1 VFLALDNATD
11 PYTVTKALLDTELY
25 TILNDPENIYHDKAS
40 GLCYSPISY
49 VEHNRSAAGSQA
61 QKDDLIRLL
70 EDKRCIPRYYSYA
83 GEQPADAIG
92 MPEAQK
98 RRFDID
104 LEHQLILRRAREA
117 EDQAVQVGF
126 LGANFIVPPPW
137 EHCRMVSEACLHTGY
152 IYITLTFYNSFNRQ
166 GIHCQYNSSVSLIK
180 KGIQL

>member
-1 VFLALDNATD
+1 LDNATD
-11 PYTVTKALLDTELY
+11 AYTVTKALLDTELY

-49 VEHNRSAAGSQA
+49 VEHDRSAAGSQV

-70 EDKRCIPRYYSYA
+70 EDKRCIPRYYSYS

-117 EDQAVQVGF
+117 EEQAVQVGL
-126 LGANFIVPPPW
+126 LGEIFIVSLPL
-137 EHCRMVSEACLHTGY
+137 EHCRMVPEEYLHTGY
-152 IYITLTFYNSFNRQ
+152 TWN
-166 GIHCQYNSSVSLIK
+166 
-180 KGIQL
+180 

>member
-1 VFLALDNATD
+1 MFLALDNATD

-70 EDKRCIPRYYSYA
+70 EDKRCIPRYYSFA

-92 MPEAQK
+92 MPDAQK

-126 LGANFIVPPPW
+126 LGANFIVHPP
-137 EHCRMVSEACLHTGY
+137 ENTVARCRNLVFTRA
-152 IYITLTFYNSFNRQ
+152 I
-166 GIHCQYNSSVSLIK
+166 
-180 KGIQL
+180 

>member
-1 VFLALDNATD
+1 LDNATD
-11 PYTVTKALLDTELY
+11 AYTVTKALLDTELY

-83 GEQPADAIG
+83 GEQPANAIG

-117 EDQAVQVGF
+117 EDQAVQVSF
-126 LGANFIVPPPW
+126 RAANFIVHPPGSTVAYTGS
-137 EHCRMVSEACLHTGY
+137 VSSHGLY
-152 IYITLTFYNSFNRQ
+152 NITLTFYNSFNRQ

-180 KGIQL
+180 KDIQL